1 MEKLLVEYI
10 PDFLEYCELD
20 RNLSQLTVKTYGY
33 YLNSF
38 AGWLAAEDKPLKT
51 TELSEDVI
59 REYRLY
65 LSRYV
70 NPVTGPL
77 SKTTQNYFL
86 IVIRAFLRFLTRKN
100 VKSLAADQVDLG
112 KNRDRNITFLTKD
125 HLDQILIQPDT
136 SKIEGLRDRAILELL
151 FSTGLRVSELTG
163 LDRDK
168 LNLKTREFGVVGKG
182 GRVRVVFISPHANEA
197 LSRYLTERQDQ
208 ARPLFIRY
216 SGKIDESDGG
226 SAMRLTPRS
235 IERMVAK
242 YARAAKVPVKVTPHT
257 LRHSF
262 ATDLLRNGADLRSVQ
277 EMLGHKNVATT
288 QIYTH
293 VTNKQLRDVHEKFHS
308 Q

>member
-1 MEKLLVEYI
+1 
-10 PDFLEYCELD
+10 
-20 RNLSQLTVKTYGY
+20 
-33 YLNSF
+33 
-38 AGWLAAEDKPLKT
+38 
-51 TELSEDVI
+51 
-59 REYRLY
+59 
-65 LSRYV
+65 
-70 NPVTGPL
+70 
-77 SKTTQNYFL
+77 
-86 IVIRAFLRFLTRKN
+86 
-100 VKSLAADQVDLG
+100 
-112 KNRDRNITFLTKD
+112 
-125 HLDQILIQPDT
+125 
-136 SKIEGLRDRAILELL
+136 
-151 FSTGLRVSELTG
+151 
-163 LDRDK
+163 
-168 LNLKTREFGVVGKG
+168 
-182 GRVRVVFISPHANEA
+182 VFISPHANEA